1 LFANSRVRVVVVVD
15 LKVEEALVL
24 NDEGDPA
31 AVVTLDVADVALDV
45 AEVLLTVPEPGLL
58 DVLTEVEREA
68 LRVLEIDEL
77 DAEEPDEP
85 PVVEL
90 GDPDVDEPGEP
101 GVAVFQQAA
110 SRDCTS
116 PTFR

>member
-31 AVVTLDVADVALDV
+31 AVVALDV

>member
-45 AEVLLTVPEPGLL
+45 A
-58 DVLTEVEREA
+58 EVEREA